1 MLVEVHLM
9 VINKSKALKKRRVTI
24 TSTLITI
31 TLMVISTLQVKGME
45 RRIVRQLPSLV
56 NRTSLISI
64 SHGSDGW
71 SVIRSV
77 IHPGLVTLH
86 LMIKTP

>member
-45 RRIVRQLPSLV
+45 RRIVRQLPRLMK
-56 NRTSLISI
+56 RTSLIPI
-64 SHGSDGW
+64 SHGSGGW

>member
-24 TSTLITI
+24 NSTLITI

-45 RRIVRQLPSLV
+45 RRIVRQLPSLMK
-56 NRTSLISI
+56 RTSLIPI
-64 SHGSDGW
+64 SHGSGGW

>member
-45 RRIVRQLPSLV
+45 RRIVRQLPSLMK
-56 NRTSLISI
+56 RTSLIPI
-64 SHGSDGW
+64 SHGSGGW

>member
-31 TLMVISTLQVKGME
+31 TLMVICTLLAKVLE
-45 RRIVRQLPSLV
+45 RRIVRQLPSLMK
-56 NRTSLISI
+56 RTSLIPI
-64 SHGSDGW
+64 SHGSGGW